1 MQCTHCGRDVRETTH
16 RQKNYTVDYYLLH
29 TGQTEWTFL
38 VSPKENIP
46 AVQYLKLTEPR
57 DVITCIQCYASPDIR
72 QRLDD
77 DFFGRRPFEIRVP
90 KKEPISPA
98 S

>member
-1 MQCTHCGRDVRETTH
+1 
-16 RQKNYTVDYYLLH
+16 
-29 TGQTEWTFL
+29 
-38 VSPKENIP
+38 VSPKEDIP

-77 DFFGRRPFEIRVP
+77 DFFGRRPFEIRGP
-90 KKEPISPA
+90 KKELISPA